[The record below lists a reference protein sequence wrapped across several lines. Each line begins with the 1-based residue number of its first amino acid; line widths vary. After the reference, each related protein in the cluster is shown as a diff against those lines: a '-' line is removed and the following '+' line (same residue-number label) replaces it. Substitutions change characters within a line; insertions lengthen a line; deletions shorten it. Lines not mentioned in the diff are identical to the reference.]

1 MNKKKVYCISSRIEN
16 TGQLYGCFK
25 IGPFVGHQSLTF
37 ANALRRTLLADKPK
51 FLFKAIQIY
60 GIEHEYSNLEGVRE
74 SVIDIMLNL
83 EKLIFKLEKP
93 IIKPQIAS
101 IFFNGPGILKAESII
116 FPSGIK
122 CINLSQYIA
131 ALEINGQLKIKLYFS
146 PNFDILNFLD
156 SKIVNSKIKSKKEK
170 ITPIFKLNKLSKKQ
184 FTKNFKFYNKQI
196 SFFST
201 LKIKKNRVLEYS
213 NLWNKFSFIKK
224 TNRKYLE
231 INKNINK
238 NFLFIKS
245 STFDINKINYT
256 LQSDFI
262 QKNEF
267 ILFEIWTN
275 GSLNPKKTILKGIN
289 NLLLEIFPFSKKY
302 LKVFNYESFFEIKKK
317 FVNVHETKKKRKHI
331 LNISKKNFKNNFL
344 NLEIGNFQFDLD
356 TFIFLKKNN
365 ICRIIDFVEYK
376 KNLNINNSSSLYIFN
391 KFLQEIL
398 ETKI

>member
-1 MNKKKVYCISSRIEN
+1 MSKKKVYCISSRIED

-83 EKLIFKLEKP
+83 EKLIFKIEKP
-93 IIKPQIAS
+93 IAKPQIAS
-101 IFFNGPGILKAESII
+101 VFFNGPGILKAENIV

-131 ALEINGQLKIKLYFS
+131 TLEVDGQLKIKFYFS
-146 PNFDILNFLD
+146 PNFDILNFLE
-156 SKIVNSKIKSKKEK
+156 SKILNSKIKIKKK
-170 ITPIFKLNKLSKKQ
+170 RIVPIFKLNKLSKKQ
-184 FTKNFKFYNKQI
+184 FIKNSKFYNKQI
-196 SFFST
+196 SFFSN
-201 LKIKKNRVLEYS
+201 LKKNRVLEYS
-213 NLWNKFSFIKK
+213 NLWNNFSFVKK
-224 TNRKYLE
+224 ITRKCLE
-231 INKNINK
+231 ADKKISK
-238 NFLFIKS
+238 NFLFLKS

-289 NLLLEIFPFSKKY
+289 NLLLEIFPFSEKY
-302 LKVFNYESFFEIKKK
+302 LKIFNYDNFFETKKK
-317 FVNVHETKKKRKHI
+317 LSNLHETKKKRKQI

-344 NLEIGNFQFDLD
+344 NLEIGNFQFDLE

-365 ICRIIDFVEYK
+365 IYRIIDFVEYK
-376 KNLNINNSSSLYIFN
+376 KNLNINNNSSLYIFN
-391 KFLQEIL
+391 KFLRQIL
-398 ETKI
+398 ETNDEI

>member
-37 ANALRRTLLADKPK
+37 ANSLRRTLLADKPK

-93 IIKPQIAS
+93 ITKPQIAS

-213 NLWNKFSFIKK
+213 NLWNNFSFIKK

-231 INKNINK
+231 IDKKINK

-302 LKVFNYESFFEIKKK
+302 LKVFNYDSFFEIKKK

-365 ICRIIDFVEYK
+365 IFRIIDFVEYK